1 MYKFIE
7 VKREENIGII
17 ILNRPEKLNA
27 WHKPMKDELLDAL
40 KKYENDKDIRAIIL
54 TGAGEKGFCAGQDLE
69 EAETFD
75 EDGAEA
81 WIEGFRVLYG
91 FIRGLSKPIVGAI
104 NGVAAGSG
112 FQVALL
118 TDVRVGHAGTRMGQP
133 EINSGITTSTG
144 SWIMAPMIG
153 LSRTIELTLTGR
165 MMDGEECYRIGL
177 LHRLV
182 SRKDVMKEALKA
194 AKELGSK
201 PPIAM
206 RLTKDRFREMT
217 EESFQEVLKAAV
229 RMNRESFGSGEP
241 QAVARKFLDKHA
253 AKRTEP

>member
-7 VKREENIGII
+7 IKKEENIGII
-17 ILNRPEKLNA
+17 VLNRPEKLNA

-40 KKYENDKDIRAIIL
+40 KNFENDQSIRAIIL
-54 TGAGEKGFCAGQDLE
+54 TGKGDKGFCAGQDLE
-69 EAETFD
+69 EAQTFD
-75 EDGAEA
+75 PDAAEA
-81 WIEGFRVLYG
+81 WIEGFRALYG
-91 FIRGLSKPIVGAI
+91 FIRGLSKPLIGAI

-118 TDVRVGHAGTRMGQP
+118 TDVRVGHAGTKMGQP

-144 SWIMAPMIG
+144 SWVMAPMIG

-165 MMDGEECYRIGL
+165 MMDGEECCRIGL

-182 SRKDVMKEALKA
+182 PQKDVMKEAMKVARDLA
-194 AKELGSK
+194 SK

-206 RLTKDRFREMT
+206 RITKDRFREMT

-241 QAVARKFLDKHA
+241 QSVARKFLEKHA
-253 AKRTEP
+253 IKDSKC